1 MEILTGY
8 VGHIVFQN
16 AENGYTVLE
25 LVCGEDEIT
34 CVGIFHGVSEG
45 ESLELSGEYT
55 THPSYGKQFKMASF
69 QVKPPEDI
77 VSIERYLGSGAIKG
91 IGAAL
96 AARIVRKFRE
106 DTFRII
112 EEEPERLAE
121 VKGISQRKAMEI
133 AEQTEGKRELRQAMV
148 FLQQY
153 GISQTLAAKIY
164 KTYGQGVYGVLKEN
178 PYRLADDIQGVGFRI
193 ADEIASRIGI
203 HTDSDFRIRSAI
215 LYTLML
221 SAQEGHTCLPAG
233 LLAKRAGELLGVGA
247 EHVEKHYMNL
257 AIDKKLIMDLWFFAP
272 KF

>member
-164 KTYGQGVYGVLKEN
+164 KTYGQGVYG
-178 PYRLADDIQGVGFRI
+178 
-193 ADEIASRIGI
+193 
-203 HTDSDFRIRSAI
+203 I
-215 LYTLML
+215 L
-221 SAQEGHTCLPAG
+221 
-233 LLAKRAGELLGVGA
+233 
-247 EHVEKHYMNL
+247 
-257 AIDKKLIMDLWFFAP
+257 
-272 KF
+272 